1 MFFFLVTHLLDD
13 SPAFCIFLGQS
24 VQMTVEV
31 GTHLLLGL
39 GNKAQAP
46 FVTECTTRRADHE
59 CARVPQRAQ
68 ETRTFVEFLQAL
80 FTPGE
85 VVEFFIGGA
94 LNLRFDIRVAG
105 DDGVALVQG
114 LGGDFAGM
122 VDPHQT
128 GRMRALL
135 VREFGFVEIRRRI
148 PARRLSGRGRNGAKC
163 IVGPGEQPVERREVT
178 FLHARN
184 YTNSLPACTGAILR
198 GRLDNWS
205 FRMEFRSVLL
215 VGLLVFAAPLF
226 AQEEEVG
233 EESPWSGNVKLGYLA
248 TSGNTESES
257 MNSSFE
263 VNYVPGDWEHQLAG
277 AAIYSTESSVTTAEA
292 YDAGWKSARNFGE
305 ANFIF
310 GRLDWRKD
318 RFGSITEQFSQ
329 TIGYGRRLVDRE
341 KHQLNGELGAG
352 ARQSD
357 LADGTDESDTIYT
370 GRLTYT
376 WTLSETASFGQ
387 SVLVE
392 SGSGNT
398 FTESVTDLR
407 ARLVG
412 GLALV
417 ASYTVRQNS
426 DVLPGTEKTDTRTAI
441 SLEYA
446 F

>member
-1 MFFFLVTHLLDD
+1 MDFRDV
-13 SPAFCIFLGQS
+13 
-24 VQMTVEV
+24 
-31 GTHLLLGL
+31 LLL
-39 GNKAQAP
+39 
-46 FVTECTTRRADHE
+46 
-59 CARVPQRAQ
+59 
-68 ETRTFVEFLQAL
+68 
-80 FTPGE
+80 
-85 VVEFFIGGA
+85 
-94 LNLRFDIRVAG
+94 
-105 DDGVALVQG
+105 
-114 LGGDFAGM
+114 
-122 VDPHQT
+122 
-128 GRMRALL
+128 
-135 VREFGFVEIRRRI
+135 
-148 PARRLSGRGRNGAKC
+148 
-163 IVGPGEQPVERREVT
+163 
-178 FLHARN
+178 
-184 YTNSLPACTGAILR
+184 
-198 GRLDNWS
+198 
-205 FRMEFRSVLL
+205 
-215 VGLLVFAAPLF
+215 GLLVFATPLF
-226 AQEEEVG
+226 AQEEET
-233 EESPWSGNVKLGYLA
+233 EEEGPWSGNVKLGYLA

-263 VNYVPGDWEHQLAG
+263 INYVPGDWEHQLAG

-292 YDAGWKSARNFGE
+292 YDAGWKSARNLSE
-305 ANFIF
+305 ADFTF

-329 TIGYGRRLVDRE
+329 TVGYGRRLIDTE
-341 KHQLNGELGAG
+341 KHELNGELGVG

-392 SGSGNT
+392 SGGSNT
-398 FTESVTDLR
+398 FAESVTDLR

-417 ASYTVRQNS
+417 ASYTVRRNS